1 MADPEPFSV
10 LALDHVNI
18 RTARL
23 AELVSFYGT
32 VLGLTPGPRPPFG
45 FSGAWLYAADRP
57 VVHLVEVAPAA
68 VPASAEADAL
78 RLSHFAFRAAGLE
91 ALLERLRAAG
101 VRYRAT
107 ALPGADIT
115 QVHFADPDGNALH
128 VDVAG
133 ERH

>member
-1 MADPEPFSV
+1 MADPGRFAV

-23 AELVSFYGT
+23 GQLVSFYGA
-32 VLGLTPGPRPPFG
+32 VLGLTSGPRPPFG
-45 FSGAWLYAADRP
+45 FPGAWLYAGDRP
-57 VVHLVEVAPAA
+57 VVHLVEVTPGEAPPAA
-68 VPASAEADAL
+68 DSDGL
-78 RLSHFAFRAAGLE
+78 RLSHFAFRATGLE

-101 VRYRAT
+101 VRHRAV

-128 VDVAG
+128 VDVAE